1 MNKTFSDEAV
11 LEIDVQKQIG
21 GLNVDVNITA
31 KRGVTSLFGRSGA
44 GKSSIINMV
53 AGLSTPDAGQIK
65 VLGETLFSSK
75 LNINIPTHKRRI
87 GYVFQDARLFPHMTV
102 RKNLEYGTP
111 RNVETN
117 SDHNFSDICE
127 LLGLNDL
134 LARRPYNLS
143 GGERQ
148 RVAIGRALLSYPK
161 LLLMDEPLASLDLQR
176 KSEIMPFIERLS
188 DQFGIAV
195 IYVSHSV
202 EEVVRLSDTIALIS
216 DGKAIAQGSL
226 SDVMNRIDLSPYTGR
241 HEAGAVLNATVLE
254 TNAANG
260 LSTLSVS
267 GHTLWVPQIDLQ
279 ANAPLRI
286 RIRARDVALALSAPI
301 DTSILNMLPA
311 TVREIAAHDGPHC
324 ELALEI
330 TPTAPHA
337 LTTETP
343 EILIARITR
352 RSLEQMNLKV
362 GTALYAMMKA
372 VAIDRRSLGGLGHG
386 PRS

>member
-1 MNKTFSDEAV
+1 MNKTFYDEAV
-11 LEIDVQKQIG
+11 IEIDVQKQIG
-21 GLNVDVNITA
+21 ELNVDVNITA

-75 LNINIPTHKRRI
+75 LNINVPTHKRRI

-286 RIRARDVALALSAPI
+286 RIRARDVALALSAPQ

-330 TPTAPHA
+330 TPTASTA
-337 LTTETP
+337 TTKQTP